1 MAKHAPRAY
10 LHSKIAMRRKNMY
23 IYTVTVVLY
32 IPMFAT
38 ETTHDACP
46 FSVALCDYP
55 GLPETE
61 RRRAENRYARTLAR
75 QLGGE
80 ANVAQALRLLES
92 LEDAP
97 PEDITEEAKATYH
110 RWMKAAR
117 AAAEA
122 GMQGLG
128 GEDGCYFE
136 VRPQSH
142 MA

>member
-1 MAKHAPRAY
+1 
-10 LHSKIAMRRKNMY
+10 
-23 IYTVTVVLY
+23 
-32 IPMFAT
+32 MFTT
-38 ETTHDACP
+38 ETHETQVC
-46 FSVALCDYP
+46 FTVALCDYP
-55 GLPETE
+55 NLPETE
-61 RRRAENRYARTLAR
+61 RQRAEARYARTLAR

-80 ANVAQALRLLES
+80 SEVAQTLRAIER

-97 PEDITEEAKATYH
+97 PEEITAEAIAVYQ

-136 VRPQSH
+136 VRRY
-142 MA
+142 

>member
-1 MAKHAPRAY
+1 
-10 LHSKIAMRRKNMY
+10 
-23 IYTVTVVLY
+23 
-32 IPMFAT
+32 MFTT
-38 ETTHDACP
+38 EPTSDVCP
-46 FSVALCDYP
+46 FSVTLCDYP
-55 GLPETE
+55 GLPDIE
-61 RRRAENRYARTLAR
+61 RLRAEHRYARALTR

-80 ANVAQALRLLES
+80 DNVALALRTLEN

-97 PEDITEEAKATYH
+97 PEDITEDAKSTYH

-136 VRPQSH
+136 VRVQH
-142 MA
+142 

>member
-1 MAKHAPRAY
+1 
-10 LHSKIAMRRKNMY
+10 
-23 IYTVTVVLY
+23 
-32 IPMFAT
+32 MFAT
-38 ETTHDACP
+38 ETSHDTPC

-55 GLPETE
+55 GLPAPE
-61 RRRAENRYARTLAR
+61 RQRAEMRYARTLAR

-80 ANVAQALRLLES
+80 LQVAQALRTIER

-97 PEDITEEAKATYH
+97 PEEITEEAKCVYQ

-136 VRPQSH
+136 VRRP
-142 MA
+142 

>member
-1 MAKHAPRAY
+1 M
-10 LHSKIAMRRKNMY
+10 LMLN
-23 IYTVTVVLY
+23 
-32 IPMFAT
+32 T
-38 ETTHDACP
+38 ETTSDICP
-46 FSVALCDYP
+46 FAVTLCDYP
-55 GLPETE
+55 GLPESE
-61 RRRAENRYARTLAR
+61 RQRAESRYARTLAR

-80 ANVAQALRLLES
+80 DMVAHALRTLES

-97 PEDITEEAKATYH
+97 PEDITEDAKATYH

-136 VRPQSH
+136 VRVQH
-142 MA
+142 

>member
-1 MAKHAPRAY
+1 
-10 LHSKIAMRRKNMY
+10 
-23 IYTVTVVLY
+23 
-32 IPMFAT
+32 MFTTDIHT
-38 ETTHDACP
+38 EQPC

-55 GLPETE
+55 NLPEPE
-61 RRRAENRYARTLAR
+61 RQRAEARYARTLAR

-80 ANVAQALRLLES
+80 PEVADALRTLER

-97 PEDITEEAKATYH
+97 PEEITEEAKATYH

-117 AAAEA
+117 AASEA

-136 VRPQSH
+136 VRRH
-142 MA
+142 